1 MHLDDTNEG
10 VGWLLSDEQDHEFIP
25 LISEED
31 EEAMHN
37 EEVPEALPL
46 LSLRNTVLFPGVV
59 IPITV
64 GRDRSIR
71 LIKEAH
77 AEGHRIGVVS
87 QKNDDIEV
95 PRGEDL
101 NQIGTVARVMKM
113 LKMPDGTNTV
123 ILQGQKRFKWTEIS
137 QEEPYL
143 KAKVVEYDAEA
154 LPPKDAEHKAM
165 MESLKDLALEI
176 IQLSPNIPSEAGFA
190 IKNIDS
196 LTFLVNFIGSN
207 MNAPVEEKQGLLEIA
222 GIKARANKVLE
233 LLHKERQ
240 MLSLKRDI
248 QTKVKGE
255 LDQQQREYFLHQQ
268 MKQIQEELG
277 SNPLAQEI
285 AERRAKAE
293 HMDWPEHA
301 SEAFFKELTKLERM
315 NPQSA
320 EYSVQANYLD
330 LMLDLPWRHKT
341 DDNFDLKHAQEV
353 LDEDH
358 YGLEKVKERIIEHLA
373 VLKLKGDLKA
383 PIICLYGPPGVG
395 KTSLGKSIAKALG
408 REYVRMSLGG
418 LRDEAEI
425 RGHRRTYIGAMPGR
439 ILQNLKKAK
448 ASNPLFVLDEI
459 DKLGRDH
466 HGDPSSAMLEV
477 LDPEQNSTFHDNYLD
492 LDYDLSNVMF
502 LATCNSLATI
512 QPALRDRMEIIE
524 VTGYTVEEKVQIAK
538 RHLAPKHLEDTGLN
552 RNQIKVPIKTL
563 EAVVEQYTNESGVR
577 GLDKRIGKIIRNRAK
592 EIALEE
598 AFEVEVTPEQ
608 LPDILGPSRERD
620 RYQGND
626 AAGVVTGLAWTP
638 NGGDILFI
646 ETSLTPG
653 KGRLT
658 LTGNLGDV
666 MKESAVIALEYLKAH
681 AEDIELE
688 PAVFDRWNVHL
699 HVPQGA
705 IPKDGPSAGITM
717 ITALASAFTQRKIR
731 RAIALTGEITLRGQV
746 LPVGGIK
753 EKILAAKRAGIK
765 EIILCARNEQDI
777 KEIDARY
784 LKGMRFTYVNDMME
798 VLDRALLKEKVDNA
812 RSIS

>member
-1 MHLDDTNEG
+1 
-10 VGWLLSDEQDHEFIP
+10 
-25 LISEED
+25 
-31 EEAMHN
+31 
-37 EEVPEALPL
+37 
-46 LSLRNTVLFPGVV
+46 
-59 IPITV
+59 
-64 GRDRSIR
+64 
-71 LIKEAH
+71 
-77 AEGHRIGVVS
+77 
-87 QKNDDIEV
+87 
-95 PRGEDL
+95 
-101 NQIGTVARVMKM
+101 
-113 LKMPDGTNTV
+113 
-123 ILQGQKRFKWTEIS
+123 
-137 QEEPYL
+137 
-143 KAKVVEYDAEA
+143 
-154 LPPKDAEHKAM
+154 
-165 MESLKDLALEI
+165 
-176 IQLSPNIPSEAGFA
+176 
-190 IKNIDS
+190 
-196 LTFLVNFIGSN
+196 
-207 MNAPVEEKQGLLEIA
+207 
-222 GIKARANKVLE
+222 
-233 LLHKERQ
+233 
-240 MLSLKRDI
+240 
-248 QTKVKGE
+248 
-255 LDQQQREYFLHQQ
+255 
-268 MKQIQEELG
+268 
-277 SNPLAQEI
+277 
-285 AERRAKAE
+285 
-293 HMDWPEHA
+293 
-301 SEAFFKELTKLERM
+301 
-315 NPQSA
+315 
-320 EYSVQANYLD
+320 
-330 LMLDLPWRHKT
+330 
-341 DDNFDLKHAQEV
+341 
-353 LDEDH
+353 
-358 YGLEKVKERIIEHLA
+358 
-373 VLKLKGDLKA
+373 
-383 PIICLYGPPGVG
+383 
-395 KTSLGKSIAKALG
+395 
-408 REYVRMSLGG
+408 
-418 LRDEAEI
+418 
-425 RGHRRTYIGAMPGR
+425 
-439 ILQNLKKAK
+439 
-448 ASNPLFVLDEI
+448 
-459 DKLGRDH
+459 
-466 HGDPSSAMLEV
+466 MLEV